1 MKFPALNFQKLNFVF
16 GYRTDVSAKII
27 NSKLLKMALDKNH
40 VVTLKYV
47 LHTDGENGEK
57 LFVEETTQENALTFL
72 YGVGMMIPKFEEEI
86 KNLNIGDKAS
96 FAITPGEGYGEKDP
110 EAVAQLP
117 LDMFQGQELPPVGAV
132 LPLSDNNGN
141 NFQAMVVE
149 VTPEAVIADLNHPM
163 AGKSLFFDVEVLNVR
178 PATEEELAHGHAH
191 GEDGH
196 SGH

>member
-1 MKFPALNFQKLNFVF
+1 
-16 GYRTDVSAKII
+16 
-27 NSKLLKMALDKNH
+27 MALDKNH
-40 VVTLKYV
+40 VVTVKYV
-47 LHTDGENGEK
+47 LHTNDENGEK
-57 LFVEETTQENALTFL
+57 VFVEETSAENALTFL

-86 KNLNIGDKAS
+86 KDLNVGDKAS
-96 FAITPGEGYGEKDP
+96 FEISPAEGYGERDQ
-110 EAVAQLP
+110 EAVTQLP
-117 LDMFQGQELPPVGAV
+117 LDMFGDQELPPVGAV
-132 LPLSDNNGN
+132 LPLSDNHGN

-163 AGKSLFFDVEVLNVR
+163 AGRSLFFDVEILNAR